1 MESINFNDFS
11 VKERHEIITAF
22 LIKMRKANSMH
33 SAHSFFQY
41 YLKQFYKMP
50 TKLLDDIIYCQRAM
64 KSYLSVHQ
72 TITNVF
78 AVQADA
84 DPETK
89 NNYLLEIEDTVH
101 QINAE
106 CQYLM
111 IRLEKDIENFCLPF
125 TEQQL
130 QPNSDLISEM
140 VSEAIVPLVC
150 TKSLLPFKP
159 HTVTERPTENQ
170 LLRKYFTIDVDK
182 KSSLGAKTEV
192 TKPTKSTTSCRKK
205 NVNAIAAAAPPARVT
220 TAQPARAP
228 PAPTS
233 RATAAPPAVRASA
246 VAPPKSSCKPAAK
259 TTPTEDASKS
269 DAVNASRLHLQAALE
284 RARLKKQ
291 KVNSET
297 KAQSPKES
305 FLQSFGLCTQLEH
318 KRMLLAQALSHKRVR
333 KPIQN

>member
-64 KSYLSVHQ
+64 KNYLSVHQ

-78 AVQADA
+78 AGQADA

-106 CQYLM
+106 CQFLM
-111 IRLEKDIENFCLPF
+111 IRLEEDIENFCLPF

-170 LLRKYFTIDVDK
+170 LLRKYFTIDADK
-182 KSSLGAKTEV
+182 KNSLGTKTEV
-192 TKPTKSTTSCRKK
+192 TKPTKSTTSGRKK
-205 NVNAIAAAAPPARVT
+205 SAVNAVAVAAPSAGAPAAPPAR
-220 TAQPARAP
+220 AP
-228 PAPTS
+228 
-233 RATAAPPAVRASA
+233 AAPPSRAAAPPA
-246 VAPPKSSCKPAAK
+246 VAPPKSSSKQATK
-259 TTPTEDASKS
+259 TTPSEDASKS

-291 KVNSET
+291 QVNSEA

>member
-64 KSYLSVHQ
+64 KTYLSVHQ
-72 TITNVF
+72 
-78 AVQADA
+78 
-84 DPETK
+84 DPEIK

-111 IRLEKDIENFCLPF
+111 IRLEEDIEGFCLPF

-130 QPNSDLISEM
+130 QPNSNLISEM

-150 TKSLLPFKP
+150 TNSLLPFKP
-159 HTVTERPTENQ
+159 HSVAERPTEIQ
-170 LLRKYFTIDVDK
+170 LRRKYFTIDEDK
-182 KSSLGAKTEV
+182 RNSLGAKNEV
-192 TKPTKSTTSCRKK
+192 TKPTKSATSSKRKTI
-205 NVNAIAAAAPPARVT
+205 VNEVAPAAAAVM
-220 TAQPARAP
+220 
-228 PAPTS
+228 
-233 RATAAPPAVRASA
+233 
-246 VAPPKSSCKPAAK
+246 PKSSSRTATKPSPPEAGN
-259 TTPTEDASKS
+259 KS
-269 DAVNASRLHLQAALE
+269 DTVNVSRLQLQAALK
-284 RARLKKQ
+284 RARLNKQ
-291 KVNSET
+291 VNSET
-297 KAQSPKES
+297 KAQNPKES
-305 FLQSFGLCTQLEH
+305 FLYSFGLCTQLEH

-333 KPIQN
+333 KPVQN

>member
-1 MESINFNDFS
+1 MFSI
-11 VKERHEIITAF
+11 I
-22 LIKMRKANSMH
+22 
-33 SAHSFFQY
+33 
-41 YLKQFYKMP
+41 LK
-50 TKLLDDIIYCQRAM
+50 
-64 KSYLSVHQ
+64 
-72 TITNVF
+72 
-78 AVQADA
+78 

-106 CQYLM
+106 CQFLM
-111 IRLEKDIENFCLPF
+111 IRLEEDIENFCLPF

-170 LLRKYFTIDVDK
+170 LLRKYFTIDADK
-182 KSSLGAKTEV
+182 KNSLGTKTEV
-192 TKPTKSTTSCRKK
+192 TKPTKSTTSGRKK
-205 NVNAIAAAAPPARVT
+205 SAVNAVAAAAPSARAPAAPPAR
-220 TAQPARAP
+220 AP
-228 PAPTS
+228 
-233 RATAAPPAVRASA
+233 AAPPSRAAAPPA
-246 VAPPKSSCKPAAK
+246 VAPPKSSSKQATK
-259 TTPTEDASKS
+259 TTPSEDASKS

-291 KVNSET
+291 QVNSEA